1 MRRCTLEEVA
11 RFCGGRLVKGDP
23 LLPVDRLHTDTRT
36 LVAGDCFV
44 ALQGDR
50 FDGHAFVPQVKS
62 HGAVAALI
70 SHPLTSS
77 DLPDDLGLVE
87 VPNTLE
93 ALQRFAA
100 NYRQLLSVRTIG
112 VTGSSGKTSTKELIA
127 SVLRTRYKT
136 KATEG
141 NLNNHIGVPLT
152 LIRLDEDDEYGVVEM
167 GMNHP
172 GEIAPLARMTAPEIG
187 VISSIGPAHIEF
199 FADQAAIA
207 AEKAELIAA
216 LPPEGLAVLNAD
228 DEWSRRIAN
237 RTNARVVWIGKSTNS
252 TWWAEDVEVGADA
265 LSFRIRHNGSAAR
278 VRLPVVNRVM
288 VANALLAAA
297 VGRECGLTM
306 DEIARGLEAVQLP
319 GARMRVLHA
328 HGASIINDA
337 YNANPD
343 SMKAALTA
351 LSEFPGANRR
361 LAVLGSMGELGRHA
375 TELHHA
381 VGEFA
386 ARQGLAFLI
395 AVGPHAEAYVK
406 GAMAAGLDHNQI
418 VAALDAEEATVALRP
433 VMREGDAI
441 LVKGSHFMGLERL
454 VANLTATTEK
464 ETP

>member
-11 RFCGGRLVKGDP
+11 RFSGGRVVKGDP
-23 LLPVDRLHTDTRT
+23 SLPVDRLHTDTRT
-36 LVAGDCFV
+36 LLAGDCFV
-44 ALQGDR
+44 ALHGDR
-50 FDGHAFVPQVKS
+50 FDGHAFVAQVKN

-70 SHPLTSS
+70 SNPLISS

-100 NYRQLLSVRTIG
+100 NYRQILSVRTIG
-112 VTGSSGKTSTKELIA
+112 VTGSSGKTSTKEMIA
-127 SVLRTRYKT
+127 SVLRTRFKT

-172 GEIAPLARMTAPEIG
+172 GELAPLVRMTAPEIG

-216 LPPEGLAVLNAD
+216 LPPEGLAVLNGD
-228 DEWSRRIAN
+228 DEWSRRIAG
-237 RTNARVVWIGKSTNS
+237 RTHARVVWVGDSTNS
-252 TWWAEDVEVGADA
+252 TWRAEDLQVAADS
-265 LSFRIRHNGSAAR
+265 LSFRLRHNGSSAR

-297 VGRECGLTM
+297 VGRECGLTV

-319 GARMRVLHA
+319 GARMQVLKA
-328 HGASIINDA
+328 HGAWIINDA

-343 SMKAALTA
+343 SMKAALAA
-351 LSEFPGANRR
+351 LSEFPGARRR

-375 TELHHA
+375 TELHR
-381 VGEFA
+381 VIGEFA
-386 ARQGLAFLI
+386 ARQDLAFLI
-395 AVGPHAEAYVK
+395 AVGPHAEAYAQ
-406 GAMAAGLDHNQI
+406 GAMAAGLGHNQI

-433 VMREGDAI
+433 LLREGDAI
-441 LVKGSHFMGLERL
+441 LVKGSNFMGLERL
-454 VANLTATTEK
+454 VASLAGTTGK
-464 ETP
+464 DAR